1 MTSTSTAP
9 AVRVAGAG
17 DVATVAGVLAAALD
31 DTDIAHWLVPDRD
44 ERVEVYRRYF
54 DLVTPWFVEHG
65 TVHMTADGAAVAAW
79 VRLDGK
85 FEPEI
90 ADYDR
95 RLAEA
100 CGEATGRFVRLDEDM
115 LAAHPDGLAHDYLAF
130 LGVAPGRQSQGLGSL
145 LLREHHRITDADGL
159 PAYLEATGRR
169 NAALYARHGYADTR
183 PVHIGDGPPL
193 YAMLRPAAAQAT
205 PSAVA
210 SHMP

>member
-9 AVRVAGAG
+9 AIRVAGAG
-17 DVATVAGVLAAALD
+17 DTGTVAAVLATALD
-31 DTDIAHWLVPDRD
+31 DTDIAHWLVPDRS
-44 ERVEVYRRYF
+44 ERIEVYRRYF

-65 TVHMTADGAAVAAW
+65 TVYVTADGAAVAAW

-95 RLAEA
+95 RLAAA
-100 CGEATGRFVRLDEDM
+100 CGEATGRFVQLDEDM

-130 LGVAPGRQSQGLGSL
+130 LGVRPERQGQGLGSR
-145 LLREHHRITDADGL
+145 LLREHHRITDEAGL

-169 NAALYARHGYADTR
+169 NAALYGRHGYADTQ
-183 PVHIGDGPPL
+183 PFHIGDGPPL
-193 YAMLRPAAAQAT
+193 YAMLRP
-205 PSAVA
+205 PRV
-210 SHMP
+210 P